1 LDSIWRRAT
10 TSVVQNVAL
19 VLGLMAL
26 LTLTLIRGYL
36 LQNWRTSLPP
46 DTPNRF
52 LVNIQED
59 QLQPLKVFFSQH
71 NIAQPTVHP
80 MVRARLTSINGRIV
94 SPEDYSDIR
103 AKRLVK
109 REFNLSWASKMR
121 SDNQIIKGH
130 WWQSGD
136 MGEAVLSMEVDIA
149 ERIGVHL
156 GDTLTYN
163 VAGSTFS
170 AVVTSLRK
178 VDWDSFRVNFFAIT
192 PPGVLEQYP
201 TSYITSF
208 YLPQHQVDKMNQLV
222 IAFPNL
228 LVIDVAA
235 IITQVQKVIEQ
246 VTKAVEFVFLF
257 TLLAGLVVLYA
268 AIISTQDE
276 RIYEAAIFRTL
287 GAKRRQL
294 ISAWAV
300 EFAILGGLAG
310 LFAAMGA
317 SALGYVI
324 GEYTLNLPYTFNLWI
339 WLIGLFAGIIGVMA
353 TGLMGA
359 RSALTRP
366 PIQTLRRIG

>member
-1 LDSIWRRAT
+1 ML
-10 TSVVQNVAL
+10 
-19 VLGLMAL
+19 
-26 LTLTLIRGYL
+26 
-36 LQNWRTSLPP
+36 
-46 DTPNRF
+46 
-52 LVNIQED
+52 
-59 QLQPLKVFFSQH
+59 
-71 NIAQPTVHP
+71 
-80 MVRARLTSINGRIV
+80 
-94 SPEDYSDIR
+94 
-103 AKRLVK
+103 
-109 REFNLSWASKMR
+109 
-121 SDNQIIKGH
+121 
-130 WWQSGD
+130 
-136 MGEAVLSMEVDIA
+136 DIA
-149 ERIGVHL
+149 PEHPAGVAKTIGVHL
-156 GDTLTYN
+156 GDTLTYD

-178 VDWDSFRVNFFAIT
+178 VDWDSFRVNFFAVT

-222 IAFPNL
+222 AAFPNF

-287 GAKRRQL
+287 GAKRKQL

-353 TGLMGA
+353 AGLMGTH
-359 RSALTRP
+359 SALAKP
-366 PIQTLRRIG
+366 PILILREIG